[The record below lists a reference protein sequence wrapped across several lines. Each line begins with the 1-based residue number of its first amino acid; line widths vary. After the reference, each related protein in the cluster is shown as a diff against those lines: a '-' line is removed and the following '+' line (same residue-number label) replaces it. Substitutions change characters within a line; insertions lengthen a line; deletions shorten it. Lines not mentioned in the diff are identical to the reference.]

1 MKTSL
6 INIKKMQDK
15 YNKKNVGSIL
25 NLVTCDVGDNV
36 CNIVFTSVETLVTI
50 CVLFT
55 PGKSSQH
62 SHLQDN

>member
-1 MKTSL
+1 
-6 INIKKMQDK
+6 MQDK